1 MRTFRPPPGAAPS
14 TALSTALQ
22 LATAASLAWACTPSF
37 QSSEVVVDLR
47 VLGIKAEPP
56 EALVDGSSDG
66 GTLTVTG
73 VEDVTVTALLAD
85 PLHASPSASVLPTVC
100 LPSDGAR
107 CGPSA
112 IDLSSVV
119 GTPPEVSFSLAHQ
132 IKGDQLAALQRL
144 LAAAVK
150 DDKLKGLFGVK
161 VQLMLSVDTQD
172 PAGIQTALKTLV
184 FALRKPDGSR
194 NHNPTAAGLKV
205 IELNNNTESGRLA
218 PGETLALKL
227 GVRVGLRPLLADGS
241 AEEYDTYDL
250 QGKAVHLRENL
261 SWSFYTTEGGDL
273 DRGSADEPLAGV
285 GDPPAGLVRFAA
297 ARAGQGTL
305 WAVVRDGRGGT
316 SWTRHPW
323 TATATP

>member
-1 MRTFRPPPGAAPS
+1 MRTLRTLALGLIALAA
-14 TALSTALQ
+14 A
-22 LATAASLAWACTPSF
+22 ATLLGACTPSF
-37 QSSEVVVDLR
+37 QPADTVVDLR
-47 VLGIKAEPP
+47 VLGIKADPP
-56 EALVDGSSDG
+56 EALVDGTADAN

-85 PLHASPSASVLPTVC
+85 PLHDTGTASVLPTVC

-119 GTPPEVSFSLAHQ
+119 GPPPEVSFSLAHQ
-132 IKGDQLAALQRL
+132 IKGDQLAALQSL

-172 PAGIQTALKTLV
+172 PAGVQTALKTLV
-184 FALRKPDGSR
+184 FSPRKPDGNPNK
-194 NHNPTAAGLKV
+194 NHNPTATGLKV
-205 IELNNNTESGRLA
+205 IELNNHTETNRLA
-218 PGETLALKL
+218 PGEALSLKL
-227 GVRVGLRPLLADGS
+227 GVQVGLRPLLADGS
-241 AEEYDTYDL
+241 IEEYDTYDL
-250 QGKAVHLRENL
+250 QGKLVHLREGL

-273 DRGSADEPLAGV
+273 DRSAADEPLAGV
-285 GDPPAGLVRFAA
+285 GDPPAGLVRFEA

-305 WAVVRDGRGGT
+305 WAVVRDGRSGT

-323 TATATP
+323 KATP

>member
-1 MRTFRPPPGAAPS
+1 MRTLRTLALGLIALAA
-14 TALSTALQ
+14 A
-22 LATAASLAWACTPSF
+22 ATLLGACTPSF
-37 QSSEVVVDLR
+37 QPADTVVDLR
-47 VLGIKAEPP
+47 VLGIKADPP
-56 EALVDGSSDG
+56 EALVDGTADAN

-85 PLHASPSASVLPTVC
+85 PLHDTGTASVLPTVC

-119 GTPPEVSFSLAHQ
+119 GPPPEVSFSLAHQ
-132 IKGDQLAALQRL
+132 IKGDQLAALQSL

-184 FALRKPDGSR
+184 FSPRRPDGNPNK
-194 NHNPTAAGLKV
+194 NHNPTALGLKL
-205 IELNNNTESGRLA
+205 IELNNHTETGRLA
-218 PGETLALKL
+218 PGETLLLKL
-227 GVRVGLRPLLADGS
+227 GVQVGLRPLLGAGS
-241 AEEYDTYDL
+241 IEEYDTYDL
-250 QGKAVHLRENL
+250 QGKLVHLREGL

-273 DRGSADEPLAGV
+273 DRSAADEPLAGV
-285 GDPPAGLVRFAA
+285 GDPPAGLVRFEA

-305 WAVVRDGRGGT
+305 WAVVRDGRSGT

-323 TATATP
+323 KATP